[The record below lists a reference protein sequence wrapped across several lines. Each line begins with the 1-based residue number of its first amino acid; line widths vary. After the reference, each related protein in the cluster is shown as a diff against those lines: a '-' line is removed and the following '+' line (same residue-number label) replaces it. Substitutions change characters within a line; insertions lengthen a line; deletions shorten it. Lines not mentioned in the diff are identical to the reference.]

1 MTSALKILDHL
12 IEEANA
18 ARAYFQ
24 TWWALRNLAL
34 PEYYDTMND
43 STIVQFFHA
52 SNSGHYTLIFV
63 ALGKIYDSDT
73 RSAGLPEL
81 KKALSAE
88 GRDDLANKLADDLSA
103 VTSHVQRILGIR
115 NRSVLHN
122 EHAIDRVKVYEVNGI
137 KADEIWQLIDTTSEA
152 INSVA
157 QTLRHPFRVST
168 SRPYET
174 ATLAMLEQLR
184 RGAA

>member
-24 TWWALRNLAL
+24 VWWALRNLAL
-34 PEYYDTMND
+34 PEFYDTMND
-43 STIVQFFHA
+43 SKLVQFFHA
-52 SNSGHYTLIFV
+52 SNSGHYKLIFV
-63 ALGKIYDSDT
+63 ALSKIYDSDT
-73 RSAGLPEL
+73 RSAGIAEL
-81 KKALSAE
+81 KNTLRAE
-88 GRDDLANKLADDLSA
+88 GRDDVADKLEADLAA

-115 NRSVLHN
+115 NRTVLHN
-122 EHAIDRVKVYEVNGI
+122 EHSIDRAKVYEINGI
-137 KADEIWQLIDTTSEA
+137 KTDEIWDLIDKTSEA

-157 QTLRHPFRVST
+157 HALRHPFRVSV

-184 RGAA
+184 RGRA